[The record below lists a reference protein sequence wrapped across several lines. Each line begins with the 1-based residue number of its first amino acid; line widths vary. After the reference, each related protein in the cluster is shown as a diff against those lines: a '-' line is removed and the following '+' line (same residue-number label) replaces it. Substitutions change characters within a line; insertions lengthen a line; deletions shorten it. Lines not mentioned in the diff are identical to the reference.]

1 MSARPYPCPAFRA
14 APAGRSRVGTRHHEH
29 RDGPDQGRPPA
40 RSARRSRGDRGAL
53 LTGCGGGA
61 DAGSASDGE
70 ASPTPSPAPSPSP
83 TEEEGPEPAD
93 GTDLAS
99 CSDAECEVRVSQ
111 GDEIDLGGYTGIDE
125 LVVATVEPWKVTFSL
140 YGPGIQFGG
149 SQEAPFTEMSAN
161 RFNGVAVHV
170 LGADEEGAV
179 LHISKA

>member
-1 MSARPYPCPAFRA
+1 MAPIRGVPLRA
-14 APAGRSRVGTRHHEH
+14 VLAAAAAT
-29 RDGPDQGRPPA
+29 
-40 RSARRSRGDRGAL
+40 GALL

-125 LVVATVEPWKVTFSL
+125 LVVATVEPRKVTFSL

>member
-1 MSARPYPCPAFRA
+1 MNTVMTPFGGVPPRLAFA
-14 APAGRSRVGTRHHEH
+14 AAAVAAG
-29 RDGPDQGRPPA
+29 A
-40 RSARRSRGDRGAL
+40 LL

-61 DAGSASDGE
+61 DAGSGAGSE

-83 TEEEGPEPAD
+83 SPTEEEIPEPAN

-111 GDEIDLGGYTGIDE
+111 GDEIDLGGYTGIEE
-125 LVVATVEPWKVTFSL
+125 LVVDTVEPRKVTFSL

-161 RFNGVAVHV
+161 RFNGVTVRV
-170 LGADEEGAV
+170 LGADDEGAV
-179 LHISKA
+179 LHISKSS